1 MFKITVKYTLH
12 LFALLLLINSAAL
25 INVVFGQNNRTER
38 QVAAIRKLYTEVN
51 ECIAAG
57 LEDHTLGLHHA
68 MISVGGEKD
77 GQQWRAVG
85 TMEDR
90 TEFYFDCEPGH
101 TEACG
106 ADPRKL
112 VVKIVTG
119 YRGSTDLMAR
129 AEYLFNKQ
137 GELVFALVSD
147 NLAAADGKTIE
158 RRYYFARGI
167 MIRVVRG
174 EQTIDRNF
182 TAQDQAGG
190 REAQTQTRKLRNLF
204 ALIFAK

>member
-1 MFKITVKYTLH
+1 VLKITFNYALR
-12 LFALLLLINSAAL
+12 LFALLILMNSAAL
-25 INVVFGQNNRTER
+25 INTAFGQGNQTER

-51 ECIAAG
+51 ERIAAG

-68 MISVGGEKD
+68 MVSVGGEKD

-106 ADPRKL
+106 TDPRKL
-112 VVKIVTG
+112 VVKIVTS
-119 YRGSTDLMAR
+119 YRGASDLMSR

-137 GELVFALVSD
+137 GELVFTLVSD
-147 NLAAADGKTIE
+147 NLAAADSKAIE
-158 RRYYFARGI
+158 RRYYFASGR

-190 REAQTQTRKLRNLF
+190 REAEAQTRRLRNLF
-204 ALIFAK
+204 AMIFAK